1 MMILMKTVESCTLI
15 VSTLEIALLLL
26 LLLLL
31 DHNRVEDLKVIAI
44 AFERC
49 VDDPSKYQRFVI
61 CEGGDG
67 QNSCLSIVTHFSD

>member
-1 MMILMKTVESCTLI
+1 MILMKTVESCTLI

-26 LLLLL
+26 LL

-49 VDDPSKYQRFVI
+49 VDARPKYQRFVM